1 MYAFWSFA
9 YNNVFDFLSAIYIP
23 IISDQSKSNTLQKI
37 KFSPSSWLSHIKK
50 RKSLLY
56 NSIVLICSEITS
68 QKKIHLTIFF
78 YLSIKKALED
88 FLHDNR
94 DSSHKH
100 TEAMRLYAP
109 SLKLLYRFSSPQGD
123 ISVLAC
129 IYSVPQLP
137 ICHLTQKYL
146 STNIK
151 VAPLTYNIPVSVW
164 KGVIVKECFYLL
176 VQKAAQWLWHQQ
188 PVTDWINLFKQL
200 TVHL

>member
-1 MYAFWSFA
+1 M
-9 YNNVFDFLSAIYIP
+9 
-23 IISDQSKSNTLQKI
+23 
-37 KFSPSSWLSHIKK
+37 
-50 RKSLLY
+50 Y

-151 VAPLTYNIPVSVW
+151 VAPLTYNIPVSV
-164 KGVIVKECFYLL
+164 KRCFSERMFLSFSSKSSAVTL
-176 VQKAAQWLWHQQ
+176 TPAACYRLDQF
-188 PVTDWINLFKQL
+188 I
-200 TVHL
+200 

>member
-1 MYAFWSFA
+1 M
-9 YNNVFDFLSAIYIP
+9 
-23 IISDQSKSNTLQKI
+23 
-37 KFSPSSWLSHIKK
+37 
-50 RKSLLY
+50 Y

-100 TEAMRLYAP
+100 TGKRWGSTPHHLNCFIDFPHHRVIFQCWHASILFLSYQYVTWLKNIWAP
-109 SLKLLYRFSSPQGD
+109 ILKLL
-123 ISVLAC
+123 
-129 IYSVPQLP
+129 
-137 ICHLTQKYL
+137 
-146 STNIK
+146 
-151 VAPLTYNIPVSVW
+151 PLHVYNIPVSVW
-164 KGVIVKECFYLL
+164 KGVLVKECFYLL

>member
-1 MYAFWSFA
+1 M
-9 YNNVFDFLSAIYIP
+9 
-23 IISDQSKSNTLQKI
+23 
-37 KFSPSSWLSHIKK
+37 
-50 RKSLLY
+50 Y

-164 KGVIVKECFYLL
+164 KGVLVKECFKKQRSDFDTSSLLQIGSIYLNSSRCTSNL
-176 VQKAAQWLWHQQ
+176 ICKIDELPSVLLPQQ
-188 PVTDWINLFKQL
+188 
-200 TVHL
+200 

>member
-1 MYAFWSFA
+1 M
-9 YNNVFDFLSAIYIP
+9 
-23 IISDQSKSNTLQKI
+23 
-37 KFSPSSWLSHIKK
+37 KFSLSSWLSHIKK

-56 NSIVLICSEITS
+56 NNIAILCSEITS

-109 SLKLLYRFSSPQGD
+109 SLKLLYRFSSPQGN
-123 ISVLAC
+123 ISVLAS
-129 IYSVPQLP
+129 ISSVPQLP
-137 ICHLTQKYL
+137 ICHLTQKYQ
-146 STNIK
+146 STNIQ
-151 VAPLTYNIPVSVW
+151 VTPLTYNIPVSVTTKYIQCE
-164 KGVIVKECFYLL
+164 KGVSVKECFYFL
-176 VQKAAQWLWHQQ
+176 VEEAVQWYEHQQ
-188 PVTDWINLFKQL
+188 PVTDSRINLFQHF

>member
-9 YNNVFDFLSAIYIP
+9 WLL
-23 IISDQSKSNTLQKI
+23 ISHLYSHNFWSEQIQHITEDKI
-37 KFSPSSWLSHIKK
+37 LSHPDYLRLKK

-164 KGVIVKECFYLL
+164 KGVLVKECFYLL

>member
-9 YNNVFDFLSAIYIP
+9 YNFLSAIYIP

-37 KFSPSSWLSHIKK
+37 KFSLSSWLSHIKK

-151 VAPLTYNIPVSVW
+151 VAPLTCIQYSCVSV
-164 KGVIVKECFYLL
+164 KRCFSERVFLSFSSKSSAVTL
-176 VQKAAQWLWHQQ
+176 TPAACYRLDQF
-188 PVTDWINLFKQL
+188 I
-200 TVHL
+200 

>member
-37 KFSPSSWLSHIKK
+37 KFSLSSWLSQIKK
-50 RKSLLY
+50 KESLLY
-56 NSIVLICSEITS
+56 NSIVLICSEIMS

-109 SLKLLYRFSSPQGD
+109 SLIFLTTGWYFSVGMHLFCSSATNMSLD
-123 ISVLAC
+123 SKIS
-129 IYSVPQLP
+129 
-137 ICHLTQKYL
+137 
-146 STNIK
+146 
-151 VAPLTYNIPVSVW
+151 
-164 KGVIVKECFYLL
+164 E
-176 VQKAAQWLWHQQ
+176 HQY
-188 PVTDWINLFKQL
+188 
-200 TVHL
+200 

>member
-1 MYAFWSFA
+1 M
-9 YNNVFDFLSAIYIP
+9 
-23 IISDQSKSNTLQKI
+23 
-37 KFSPSSWLSHIKK
+37 
-50 RKSLLY
+50 Y

-151 VAPLTYNIPVSVW
+151 VAPLTCIQYSCVSV
-164 KGVIVKECFYLL
+164 KRCFSERMFLSKQRSDFDTSSLLQIGSIYLNSSRCTSNL
-176 VQKAAQWLWHQQ
+176 ICKIDELPSVLLPQQ
-188 PVTDWINLFKQL
+188 
-200 TVHL
+200 

>member
-1 MYAFWSFA
+1 M
-9 YNNVFDFLSAIYIP
+9 
-23 IISDQSKSNTLQKI
+23 
-37 KFSPSSWLSHIKK
+37 
-50 RKSLLY
+50 Y
-56 NSIVLICSEITS
+56 NSVVLICSEITS

-164 KGVIVKECFYLL
+164 KGVLVKECFYLL
-176 VQKAAQWLWHQQ
+176 VQKAAQWLDTSSLLQIGSIYLNSSRCTSNLICKIDELPSVLLPQQ
-188 PVTDWINLFKQL
+188 
-200 TVHL
+200 

>member
-37 KFSPSSWLSHIKK
+37 KFSLSSWLSQIKK

-109 SLKLLYRFSSPQGD
+109 SLKLLYFPHHRVIFQCWHASILFLSYQYVTWLKNIWAP
-123 ISVLAC
+123 ILKL
-129 IYSVPQLP
+129 LP
-137 ICHLTQKYL
+137 LHTIFLCQCE
-146 STNIK
+146 K
-151 VAPLTYNIPVSVW
+151 V
-164 KGVIVKECFYLL
+164 F
-176 VQKAAQWLWHQQ
+176 
-188 PVTDWINLFKQL
+188 
-200 TVHL
+200 